1 VSVKRDRLYTRSFL
15 THFHGRYNNN
25 STITTITVIRSS
37 ENERVHAYTAL
48 MPRTAVT
55 PTEPNRAHT
64 EPREFQL
71 AYFSKEDAPELQNQP
86 NTTRRC
92 LQSRVYDGAG
102 SKRLK
107 QTQQINRTCNSDTN
121 GVGLN
126 ATPRAAAENTLLMHA
141 LLIQQ
146 KKPASFTVRNS
157 PSIRTPWRSGKK
169 TCKEKGQL

>member
-1 VSVKRDRLYTRSFL
+1 MSVKRDRLYTRSFL

-71 AYFSKEDAPELQNQP
+71 AYCSKEDAPELQNQP